1 MSTVWF
7 NGEIREDESVSFSAF
22 DHPLWRGDGVFESTR
37 TEGSQ
42 IFFLRRHLE
51 RLAHSAQLLEMVP
64 PDVQALTSAALEV
77 ASSSSISGNSSL
89 RITAFPNGD
98 RLITHRAVAP
108 KNLAP
113 KLVIY
118 PEPQFSQSRMH
129 SAKSLS
135 YARSAT
141 ALRWAEKH
149 GANEVVFL
157 DEAGLTVETALAN
170 FVAEI
175 DGEFVTPLLP
185 NGGLRGITRS
195 LALEWFPEISERHI
209 TVADLERA
217 TGILLLSGVRFIR
230 PALSLNGRDL
240 HNSSAAQAIASDFEL
255 RAQANP
261 NY

>member
-7 NGEIREDESVSFSAF
+7 NGEFLEGGDVSLSAF
-22 DHPLWRGDGVFESTR
+22 EHPFLRGDGVFESTR

-51 RLAHSAQLLEMVP
+51 RLSHSAQLLEMVS
-64 PDVQALTSAALEV
+64 PDIEAMSSAALEV
-77 ASSSSISGNSSL
+77 ASSSHISGNGSL
-89 RITAFPNGD
+89 RITSFSNGD
-98 RLITHRAVAP
+98 RLITHREIAP
-108 KNLAP
+108 TNLAP
-113 KLVIY
+113 KLAIY
-118 PEPQFSQSRMH
+118 PDPQFSQSRIH

-135 YARSAT
+135 YARSSA

-149 GANEVVFL
+149 GANEVVFV
-157 DEAGLTVETALAN
+157 DEAGLAVETALAN

-175 DGEFVTPLLP
+175 DGEFVTPPLP
-185 NGGLRGITRS
+185 SGGLRGITRS

-209 TVADLERA
+209 TVTALERA

-230 PALSLNGRDL
+230 PALSLCGRIL
-240 HNSSAAQAIASDFEL
+240 QNSSAARSIASDFEL
-255 RAQANP
+255 RARANP